1 MESLTEPNPSV
12 EPETYSPTD
21 ISILIGGI
29 AAAFATIVYSCKH
42 IKKSNCC
49 GFSCEQ
55 VVADDPCE
63 DQHELNLVLDDPASN
78 SDILKQLGQLKNN
91 IVTNSEV

>member
-1 MESLTEPNPSV
+1 MEISEAPSYDI
-12 EPETYSPTD
+12 ESPTYSPTD

-42 IKKSNCC
+42 IKKSKCC

-63 DQHELNLVLDDPASN
+63 DQHELNLVLDDTASN
-78 SDILKQLGQLKNN
+78 SDILKKLGQLKNN

>member
-1 MESLTEPNPSV
+1 MESNTSNTEA
-12 EPETYSPTD
+12 TIYSPTD
-21 ISILIGGI
+21 ISLLIAGI

-42 IKKSNCC
+42 IKKSKCC

-55 VVADDPCE
+55 VVVDDPCDE
-63 DQHELNLVLDDPASN
+63 PSLFLADNDHQNN

-91 IVTNSEV
+91 IVVNSTDV